1 MAPSGTQARFRA
13 NLAALQ
19 TLRALQAQDRT
30 ATAEEQAVL
39 ARWSGW
45 GATGLAE
52 VFNEARP
59 EFEPERQELRQVLNE
74 AEYRAASRTT
84 LNAHYTNPDYVR
96 VLWDV
101 VQGLGFAGGEVLEPG
116 SGIGTFIGLAPEGA
130 RMTGVELDPVTA
142 GISQHLYPQ
151 ASIRAESFADSRF
164 PSGIF
169 DAAIGNVPFERL
181 SLHDSRH
188 NAGGHSM
195 HNHFIIKSLDLVRPG
210 GIVAVL
216 TSSFTLDAQNPQARR
231 EMAAVADLVGAVRLP
246 NGAHRRSAG
255 TEALTDVVILRRR
268 HEHEQPRDTSWVEA
282 SLADVDG
289 GTARMNRYFLE
300 HPENVLGELHVGMG
314 MYGAEQLQ
322 VTADPATIPAALAGQ
337 LHELTTEA
345 LTTGLGVT
353 ERAGEIRVDPAAIL
367 PVSEAPEV
375 GHIIA
380 ADDGTF
386 TQISVDGA
394 PEPLKVP
401 RTQAGELRALLGLR
415 DSARAVLTLEAA
427 SLEDTIELDA
437 ARQTLRDR
445 YAGYT
450 AQWGPINRY
459 KTFERKNDDGT
470 VTESR
475 RAPGA
480 VALVGRDP
488 FGPLV
493 KALENFDD
501 STQTATPASLLTQ
514 RQILPRTPRLG
525 ADTPDEALALSLDAT
540 GGVDLGYIAQL
551 LGHDDDLAAA
561 RADLGTLVFDV
572 PGTEDVLETRAEY
585 LSGNVRVKLDAARA
599 SEDPRHQVN
608 VAALEE
614 VLPTPL
620 GAGDIEPRIGAV
632 WISAEH
638 HEQFLREI
646 LRDRTAHVDRLVGA
660 EWDVKAN
667 RYSVASTSTWGT
679 ERMSA
684 GEIFKHTLEQRRIQ
698 VTDPDPAD
706 PKNKRVLNPVET
718 AAANEKAEMLQE
730 RFSEWVW
737 ENPERAATLV
747 DEYNRRFNSIVLRDY
762 SAEGERLSL
771 PGLVKSF
778 TPRPHQRTAVAGM
791 ISDPAVGLFHEVGA
805 GKTAEMVMG
814 CMELKRLGLV
824 SKPAVVVPNHM
835 LEQVSREWLQL
846 YPQAKFLPASSAD
859 LQGAKRREFVARAA
873 ASDWDAVILTHDSFG
888 LIGLSKE
895 AEQDYAQRLIA
906 TQREALERANGRA
919 VEAGASLASIKRIE
933 NRLAAQEE
941 KIKARL
947 DRRTDPGVSFE
958 LTGIDY
964 LVVDEMHKF
973 KNLNTISNI
982 QDAAIE
988 GSKKASDLEM
998 KVQWLRETHGERV
1011 ITGATATPIAN
1022 SVTELHVMQR
1032 YLRPDLLEEAGVLD
1046 FDSWAA
1052 TFGSVTREMEMG
1064 VTGNFKMKDRFA
1076 KFQNV
1081 PELLK
1086 MFHTFADV
1094 KTAEDLK
1101 LPVPDL
1107 AVREDGQRL
1116 PRLLA
1121 VEPSEELRE
1130 YIQHMGE
1137 RAEDIQAGRVDGSED
1152 NWLKLSG
1159 DGRKAALDLRLV
1171 LPQVPEDQLEQGKIV
1186 AAADEIARVY
1196 EANKA
1201 RVFLDPATQEHHPT
1215 PGALQLVF
1223 CDQSTPKKDGTWN
1236 AYQELKDQLVARG
1249 VPAEKIRFMH
1259 EATNDAAKGRLFA
1272 AARAG
1277 EVAVLVGSTEKMGMG
1292 TNVQDRAVH
1301 LVDLD
1306 APWRPADI
1314 SQRHG
1319 RIIRQHNQNPVVEIT
1334 QVVTKESFDTF
1345 MWQTLERKSKFIDQV
1360 MRGRLDVREI
1370 EDLGDNTLSY
1380 AEVKAI
1386 SSGNPL
1392 LLEKAKADQELAKL
1406 ERLQRAWQRNNES
1419 LLWRVA
1425 SGRKELETAQHQIP
1439 RLQAAVERTR
1449 VPEDFQIRIDGYT
1462 WDSRADAADA
1472 LRAWALRNA
1481 SIAPPRTGERDLG
1494 IIGSLNGHDLR
1505 VIQHQAYAVEI
1516 GMSQVEVRIEDA
1528 PTQGVLVSRNSF
1540 TSSGIGTIQRLEN
1553 RIAKLPDLVVEAQ
1566 SRAAEAERTIA
1577 DAEANMGAPFKHT
1590 DKLQEARNEVQ
1601 RISDLLAPPE
1611 QAQDQLPVVEP
1622 ALPAPRLMSRLERLT
1637 VEQNRGNRS
1646 TIRAAH
1652 QAAVERQA
1660 QELALDAAARGR
1672 EAEL

>member
-1 MAPSGTQARFRA
+1 M
-13 NLAALQ
+13 L
-19 TLRALQAQDRT
+19 D
-30 ATAEEQAVL
+30 
-39 ARWSGW
+39 
-45 GATGLAE
+45 
-52 VFNEARP
+52 
-59 EFEPERQELRQVLNE
+59 E

-96 VLWDV
+96 SLWET

-130 RMTGVELDPVTA
+130 RVTGVELDPVTA

-151 ASIRAESFADSRF
+151 ALIRAESFADSRF

-181 SLHDSRH
+181 SLHDPRH

-210 GIVAVL
+210 GVVAVL

-268 HEHEQPRDTSWVEA
+268 HEHEQPRDTSWVET
-282 SLADVDG
+282 SLVDVDG

-300 HPENVLGELHVGMG
+300 HPEKVLGELNVGMG

-322 VTADPATIPAALAGQ
+322 VRGEDVAATAASLSEQLRGITDTALQ
-337 LHELTTEA
+337 S
-345 LTTGLGVT
+345 GLGVT
-353 ERAGEIRVDPAAIL
+353 ERAGELRVDPAAIL

-386 TQISVDGA
+386 TQISVDSV
-394 PEPLKVP
+394 PEPMNVP

-415 DSARAVLTLEAA
+415 DWARAVLTLEAA

-437 ARQTLRDR
+437 ARATLRDR

-459 KTFERKNDDGT
+459 KSFERKNDDGT

-475 RAPGA
+475 RTPGA

-501 STQTATPASLLTQ
+501 GTQTASPASLLTQ
-514 RQILPRTPRLG
+514 RQIMPRVRKMG
-525 ADTPDEALALSLDAT
+525 AETADEALALSLDAT

-561 RADLGTLVFDV
+561 RKDLGALVFDV
-572 PGTEDVLETRAEY
+572 PGTENVLETRAEY

-599 SEDPRHQVN
+599 SEDPRHQAN
-608 VAALEE
+608 VAALED
-614 VLPTPL
+614 VLPAPL

-632 WISAEH
+632 WISPEH

-646 LRDRTAHVDRLVGA
+646 LRDRTAHVDRLVGSD
-660 EWDVKAN
+660 WDVKAN

-684 GEIFKHTLEQRRIQ
+684 GEIFKATLEQRRIQ
-698 VTDPDPAD
+698 VTDPDPTD
-706 PKNKRVLNPVET
+706 PDGRRRILNPVET
-718 AAANEKAEMLQE
+718 AAAHEKAEALQE

-737 ENPERAATLV
+737 ENPERAAGLV

-762 SAEGERLSL
+762 STEGERLSF
-771 PGLVKSF
+771 PGMVMTKP
-778 TPRPHQRTAVAGM
+778 PRPHQRTAVARM
-791 ISDPAVGLFHEVGA
+791 ISEPAVGLFHEVGA
-805 GKTAEMVMG
+805 GKTMEMVMG
-814 CMELKRLGLV
+814 CMELKRLGMV

-846 YPQAKFLPASSAD
+846 YPQAKLLPASSAD
-859 LQGAKRREFVARAA
+859 LAGAKRREFVARAA

-888 LIGLSKE
+888 SIGLSNENQLAYIQKTAE
-895 AEQDYAQRLIA
+895 ATR
-906 TQREALERANGRA
+906 RALEGANARA
-919 VEAGASLASIKRIE
+919 VDVGASTASIKRIE
-933 NRLAAQEE
+933 KRVAAQEE
-941 KIKARL
+941 RAKKRL

-964 LVVDEMHKF
+964 LVVDEMHLF
-973 KNLNTISNI
+973 KNLNTVSNI
-982 QDAAIE
+982 QDAAID
-988 GSKKASDLEM
+988 GSKKATDLEM
-998 KVQWLRETHGERV
+998 KIEWLRATHGDRV
-1011 ITGATATPIAN
+1011 VTGATATPIAN
-1022 SVTELHVMQR
+1022 SITELHVMQR
-1032 YLRPDLLEEAGVLD
+1032 YLRPDLLEAAGVLD

-1052 TFGSVTREMEMG
+1052 TFGSVTREMEMS
-1064 VTGNFKMKDRFA
+1064 VTGAFKMKDRFA

-1101 LPVPDL
+1101 LPVPQI

-1121 VEPSEELRE
+1121 VEPSAELRE
-1130 YIQHMGE
+1130 YIQHLGE
-1137 RAEDIQAGRVDGSED
+1137 RAEDIQNRMVDPRED
-1152 NWLKLSG
+1152 NMLKLSS

-1171 LPQVPEDQLEQGKIV
+1171 LPHVPEDQLEQGKIL

-1196 EANKA
+1196 EANRD
-1201 RVFLDPATQEHHPT
+1201 RVFLDPATQEPHPT

-1223 CDQSTPKKDGTWN
+1223 CDQSTPKTDGTWTV
-1236 AYQELKDQLVARG
+1236 YQELKDQLVTRG

-1277 EVAVLVGSTEKMGMG
+1277 EVAVLLGSTSKMGMG
-1292 TNVQDRAVH
+1292 TNVQDRATH
-1301 LVDLD
+1301 LLDMD

-1319 RIIRQHNQNPVVEIT
+1319 RIIRQGNQNPEVNIT

-1370 EDLGDNTLSY
+1370 EDIGDNTLSY

-1406 ERLQRAWQRNNES
+1406 ERLQRAWQRNNDS
-1419 LLWRVA
+1419 LIWRAA
-1425 SGRKELETAQHQIP
+1425 SGRKELEAAQYQVP

-1449 VPEDFQIRIDGYT
+1449 VPEDFQIRINGYT
-1462 WDSRADAADA
+1462 WDSRTEAAEA

-1494 IIGSLNGHDLR
+1494 IIGSLNGHELR
-1505 VIQHQAYAVEI
+1505 VIQHQAHSMDI
-1516 GMSQVEVRIEDA
+1516 SLSQVEIRIDDA
-1528 PTQGVLVSRNSF
+1528 PTEGVRLARGSF
-1540 TSSGIGTIQRLEN
+1540 ASSGVGTIQRLEN
-1553 RIAKLPDLVVEAQ
+1553 RIAKLPELVTAAQ
-1566 SRAAEAERTIA
+1566 NRAAEAERTIA
-1577 DAEANMGAPFKHT
+1577 DAEANTGAPFKHAGA
-1590 DKLQEARNEVQ
+1590 LHEAKAEVQ
-1601 RISDLLAPPE
+1601 RINEILAPPE
-1611 QAQDQLPVVEP
+1611 QDQNQDRLPIAEP
-1622 ALPAPRLMSRLERLT
+1622 ASPALGLMTRLERLAMD
-1637 VEQNRGNRS
+1637 QIRGTQPTAKGTGQVIEEHR
-1646 TIRAAH
+1646 
-1652 QAAVERQA
+1652 V
-1660 QELALDAAARGR
+1660 QELAR
-1672 EAEL
+1672 EPITHGHETEL